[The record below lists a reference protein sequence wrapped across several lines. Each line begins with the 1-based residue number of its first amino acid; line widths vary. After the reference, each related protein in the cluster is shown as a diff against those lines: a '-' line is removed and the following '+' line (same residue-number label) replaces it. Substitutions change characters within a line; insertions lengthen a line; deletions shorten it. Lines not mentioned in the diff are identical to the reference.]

1 MTNSHDAS
9 RYREDAAR
17 FRQRAADAAD
27 DADLRNSYLAAAR
40 EFEKLADLLEAKL
53 RPTSARK
60 SAATRGT
67 WLSNSRLRRQQQSR
81 DTADNLPE
89 PERTTD
95 SDHSGAARVVTVLV
109 IDADP
114 AVRLAVKSVLEPADL
129 TVIAVAEAEAAL
141 ERLAVLR
148 ADLIICEVE
157 ASTPDGKPAT
167 SAIADIDP
175 SARIL
180 MLVPKHRE
188 AAGLSAGIRN
198 ALEKPFTPSELLRK
212 VRRVLAGPAPPSSQ
226 P

>member
-1 MTNSHDAS
+1 VTKPHDAS
-9 RYREDAAR
+9 RYREDAAG

-40 EFEKLADLLEAKL
+40 EFEKLAELLEAKL
-53 RPTSARK
+53 RPTSASK
-60 SAATRGT
+60 SAARRGT
-67 WLSNSRLRRQQQSR
+67 WLSNSRLRRPQQSSA
-81 DTADNLPE
+81 TAEHLPE
-89 PERTTD
+89 PEKTTD
-95 SDHSGAARVVTVLV
+95 SDHPGAVRMLTVLV

-129 TVIAVAEAEAAL
+129 TVIAVAEAAAAF

-148 ADLIICEVE
+148 ADLIICDVE

-167 SAIADIDP
+167 SAIADTDP

-180 MLVPKHRE
+180 MLVPKHRDT
-188 AAGLSAGIRN
+188 AGLSASTGN

-212 VRRVLAGPAPPSSQ
+212 VRRALVAPMPPSSE

>member
-1 MTNSHDAS
+1 VTISHDAR

-53 RPTSARK
+53 RPTSAPK

-67 WLSNSRLRRQQQSR
+67 WLSNSRLRRPQQSR
-81 DTADNLPE
+81 DTAEHLPE

-95 SDHSGAARVVTVLV
+95 SDHPGAARMVTVLV

-129 TVIAVAEAEAAL
+129 TVIAVAEAAAAL

-148 ADLIICEVE
+148 ADLIICDVE

-180 MLVPKHRE
+180 MLVPKHRD
-188 AAGLSAGIRN
+188 AAG

-212 VRRVLAGPAPPSSQ
+212 VRRALVGPMPPSSQ